1 MENIIIIGSGPA
13 GLTAAIYAARANL
26 QPLVIA
32 GYQPGGQLI
41 MTTEVEN
48 YPGFED
54 GILGPELM
62 NKMRK
67 QAERFGA
74 RFIDKDA
81 VKVDF
86 SDPREKIVYLD
97 DNVLKAKAII
107 IATGASAKWLNI
119 ENEEK
124 FRGRGVSTC
133 ATCDGAFFKDKI
145 VAVVGGGD
153 TAMEE
158 ALFLTRFANKVYIIH
173 RRDTF
178 RASHAMQTKVFTNKK
193 IEIIWNTVV
202 VKINGE
208 NKVQSVT
215 LQSTID
221 GLQTQLDLDGVFVAI
236 GHEPNTKFLEGQL
249 ELDEKGYI
257 KTYGPNQT
265 MTSVEGVFVA
275 GDVFDHIYRQAI
287 TAAGSGCKAA
297 IDAEKYLANNE

>member
-32 GYQPGGQLI
+32 GYQPGGQLM

-193 IEIIWNTVV
+193 NR
-202 VKINGE
+202 NY
-208 NKVQSVT
+208 
-215 LQSTID
+215 
-221 GLQTQLDLDGVFVAI
+221 
-236 GHEPNTKFLEGQL
+236 LE
-249 ELDEKGYI
+249 
-257 KTYGPNQT
+257 YGSCQNQW
-265 MTSVEGVFVA
+265 
-275 GDVFDHIYRQAI
+275 R
-287 TAAGSGCKAA
+287 K
-297 IDAEKYLANNE
+297 